1 MHFDERDSEPFKQ
14 WIIKKLEN
22 IFDADSDVLADYV
35 LALVKTDDPEPVAKS
50 NCIEQ
55 LKDFLGDNTE
65 SFINNAFLAI
75 ATKNYDPS
83 RPTPKPAATGHLPP
97 SDTNYELPKQRSD
110 NRKRSLRGEDVTDPH
125 DGQRW
130 RHQDDGRPVK
140 QARRGGRNHEKARGK
155 SSFPIGQRY
164 ADPVPYVPSQTQMLQ
179 QPPMPG
185 PLPGMQPFDPNDP
198 MGSIIAMG
206 QLMGLPLPPFPS
218 DQTLPIQAGNGQ
230 RCRDYDVKGFCSRGV
245 SCPYEHGESPYVM
258 PQQSDEYDPTMPAP
272 IRTGQLDAVPATRGR
287 GGRRERGRGSWR
299 GGNKRSE
306 FAHVGRIRDPN
317 ISTLVVEQIPEE
329 NFDEPSV
336 RNFFSQFGTVTHVT
350 MEPYQQLAIV
360 DYDDHKSA
368 KAAYDSP
375 KSVFDNRFVKVYW
388 YKPEKMPKATYGA
401 NTDDA
406 LSSEMQ
412 QDEPDFDPE
421 EVSRQQ
427 EEAQRRYDE
436 ARKQRED
443 NLKRRQEVDEKLIQM
458 EREHKKLVDLLA
470 HKTGE
475 VFPSTINGNDN
486 PQTRSLKEQLAKLEA
501 EAKSLGID
509 PDNLSVAG
517 SRSLSNGYST
527 SFSRGRGGFRG
538 RRGIGYYQPSYRGG
552 HGGAFALR
560 RSAIALDNRPKT
572 LAVTFEAG
580 DYEEHEEKLRQY
592 LMFNGMESAS
602 LARHPERGD
611 TALVSFQERYEGENF
626 MDATIGMGP
635 LGASNLPGQL
645 GKLDISWYSGERPTA
660 APVATAHVAN
670 DQDVSSNPNVDVE
683 NGHIPQSSTEERD
696 EVQDDMDTYDDDDLD
711 RWG

>member
-1 MHFDERDSEPFKQ
+1 MHFDELDSEPFKQ

-35 LALVKTDDPEPVAKS
+35 LALVKTDDPEPVAKA

-83 RPTPKPAATGHLPP
+83 RPALKPAPTGYLPP
-97 SDTNYELPKQRSD
+97 SHTTYEPSKQHSD
-110 NRKRSLRGEDVTDPH
+110 NRKRSLYGEDATDPY

-130 RHQDDGRPVK
+130 RHEDGGRPVK
-140 QARRGGRNHEKARGK
+140 QVKRGGRKHEKAHGK
-155 SSFPIGQRY
+155 SHLPNGQQY
-164 ADPVPYVPSQTQMLQ
+164 ADPMLYVPSQQQMLQ

-206 QLMGLPLPPFPS
+206 QLMGLPLPPYPS
-218 DQTLPIQAGNGQ
+218 DQPLPTQAGNGQ
-230 RCRDYDVKGFCSRGV
+230 RCRDYDIKGFCSRGV
-245 SCPYEHGESPYVM
+245 SCPYEHGENPYVV
-258 PQQSDEYDPTMPAP
+258 PQQLDEYDPAMPAP
-272 IRTGQLDAVPATRGR
+272 IRTGQLDTSPATRGR
-287 GGRRERGRGSWR
+287 GSRRERGRGGWR

-329 NFDEPSV
+329 NLDEQSV
-336 RNFFSQFGTVTHVT
+336 RDFFRQFGTVTHVT
-350 MEPYQQLAIV
+350 MEPYQRLAIV
-360 DYDDHKSA
+360 DYDDHESA

-388 YKPEKMPKATYGA
+388 YKPEKLPKATYGA
-401 NTDDA
+401 DADDA
-406 LSSEMQ
+406 LSTEMQ
-412 QDEPDFDPE
+412 PDEPDFDPE
-421 EVSRQQ
+421 EVARQQ
-427 EEAQRRYDE
+427 EEAQRKYDE
-436 ARKQRED
+436 ARQQRED
-443 NLKRRQEVDEKLIQM
+443 NLRRRQEVDEKLIQM
-458 EREHKKLVDLLA
+458 EREHKNLVDLLA

-475 VFPSTINGNDN
+475 VFPSTINGDEN

-517 SRSLSNGYST
+517 SHSMSNGYST
-527 SFSRGRGGFRG
+527 SLYRGRGGYRG
-538 RRGIGYYQPSYRGG
+538 RRGMSYHQPSYRGG
-552 HGGAFALR
+552 HGGAFAPR

-645 GKLDISWYSGERPTA
+645 GKLDVSWYSGERPAA
-660 APVATAHVAN
+660 APVANAQVVN
-670 DQDVSSNPNVDVE
+670 DLSSKPAVDVE
-683 NGHIPQSSTEERD
+683 NGHIPQPSAEEHD
-696 EVQDDMDTYDDDDLD
+696 EVQVDMDTYDDDDLD

>member
-1 MHFDERDSEPFKQ
+1 MHFDEVDSEPFKQ

-35 LALVKTDDPEPVAKS
+35 LALVKTDDPEPIAKA

-83 RPTPKPAATGHLPP
+83 RPAPNPAATGYLPP
-97 SDTNYELPKQRSD
+97 SHTTYEPPNQRSD
-110 NRKRSLRGEDVTDPH
+110 NRKRSLYGEDVTNPY
-125 DGQRW
+125 DGQRR
-130 RHQDDGRPVK
+130 RHEGDGRPVK
-140 QARRGGRNHEKARGK
+140 QARRGGRNQEKARAK
-155 SSFPIGQRY
+155 SSLPSGQNY
-164 ADPVPYVPSQTQMLQ
+164 AHPVPYIPPQNQMLQ
-179 QPPMPG
+179 QPPIPG

-218 DQTLPIQAGNGQ
+218 DQNLPIQAASGQ
-230 RCRDYDVKGFCSRGV
+230 RCRDYDIKGFCSGGV
-245 SCPYEHGESPYVM
+245 SCPYKLGESPYVV
-258 PQQSDEYDPTMPAP
+258 PQLSDEYDPTMPAP
-272 IRTGQLDAVPATRGR
+272 SRTGQLDTGSATRGR
-287 GGRRERGRGSWR
+287 GGRRERGRGGWR

-306 FAHVGRIRDPN
+306 FAHVGRTRDPN

-329 NFDEPSV
+329 NFDDQSV

-350 MEPYQQLAIV
+350 MEPYQRLAIV

-388 YKPEKMPKATYGA
+388 YKPEKMPKANHGA
-401 NTDDA
+401 NTDDV

-436 ARKQRED
+436 ARQQRED
-443 NLKRRQEVDEKLIQM
+443 NAKRRQEVDEKLIQM

-470 HKTGE
+470 HRTGE
-475 VFPSTINGNDN
+475 VFPSTINGNEN

-517 SRSLSNGYST
+517 SHSLSNGYST
-527 SFSRGRGGFRG
+527 SFSRGRGGYRG
-538 RRGIGYYQPSYRGG
+538 RYHQPSYRGG
-552 HGGAFALR
+552 RDGAFAPR

-572 LAVTFEAG
+572 LTVTFEAG

-602 LARHPERGD
+602 LVRHPERND

-635 LGASNLPGQL
+635 LGASNLPDQL
-645 GKLDISWYSGERPTA
+645 GRLDISWYSGERPAA
-660 APVATAHVAN
+660 APVAAAHVVN
-670 DQDVSSNPNVDVE
+670 DQDVSSKPPVDLE
-683 NGHIPQSSTEERD
+683 NGHISQSSAEEHD

>member
-1 MHFDERDSEPFKQ
+1 MHFDELDSEPFKQ

-35 LALVKTDDPEPVAKS
+35 LALVKTDDPEPVAKA

-83 RPTPKPAATGHLPP
+83 RPAPKPAPTGYLPP
-97 SDTNYELPKQRSD
+97 SHKTYEPPKQRGE
-110 NRKRSLRGEDVTDPH
+110 NRKRSLYGEDVTDPY

-130 RHQDDGRPVK
+130 RYEDGGRPVK
-140 QARRGGRNHEKARGK
+140 QARRGGGKHDKAHGK
-155 SSFPIGQRY
+155 FHVPSGQQY
-164 ADPVPYVPSQTQMLQ
+164 ANALPYVPSQQQMLQ

-218 DQTLPIQAGNGQ
+218 DQPLPTQAGNGQ
-230 RCRDYDVKGFCSRGV
+230 RCRDYDIKGFCSRGV
-245 SCPYEHGESPYVM
+245 SCPYEHGENPYIV
-258 PQQSDEYDPTMPAP
+258 PQQIDEYDPTMPAP
-272 IRTGQLDAVPATRGR
+272 IRTGQLDTSPATR
-287 GGRRERGRGSWR
+287 
-299 GGNKRSE
+299 
-306 FAHVGRIRDPN
+306 
-317 ISTLVVEQIPEE
+317 VVEQIPEE
-329 NFDEPSV
+329 NFDEQSV
-336 RNFFSQFGTVTHVT
+336 RDFFSQFGTVTHVT
-350 MEPYQQLAIV
+350 MEHSQLLAIV
-360 DYDDHKSA
+360 DFDDHDSA

-388 YKPEKMPKATYGA
+388 YKPEKLPKATYGA
-401 NTDDA
+401 NADEA
-406 LSSEMQ
+406 LSTEMQ

-427 EEAQRRYDE
+427 EEAQRKYDE
-436 ARKQRED
+436 ARQQRED
-443 NLKRRQEVDEKLIQM
+443 NLRRRQEVDEKLIQM

-475 VFPSTINGNDN
+475 VFPSTINGDEN

-517 SRSLSNGYST
+517 SHSMSNGYST
-527 SFSRGRGGFRG
+527 SLHRGRGGYRG
-538 RRGIGYYQPSYRGG
+538 RRGMSHHQPSYRGG
-552 HGGAFALR
+552 HGGAFAPR

-572 LAVTFEAG
+572 LAITFEAG
-580 DYEEHEEKLRQY
+580 DHEEHEEKLRQY

-645 GKLDISWYSGERPTA
+645 GKLDISWYSGERPAA
-660 APVATAHVAN
+660 APVANAQVVN
-670 DQDVSSNPNVDVE
+670 DLSSKPALDVE
-683 NGHIPQSSTEERD
+683 NGHLPQSSAEDHD
-696 EVQDDMDTYDDDDLD
+696 EVQVDMDTYDDDDLD

>member
-1 MHFDERDSEPFKQ
+1 MHFDELDSEPFKQ

-35 LALVKTDDPEPVAKS
+35 LALVKTDDPEPVAKA

-65 SFINNAFLAI
+65 SFINNAFHAI

-83 RPTPKPAATGHLPP
+83 SQALKPAATSYLPP
-97 SDTNYELPKQRSD
+97 GHTTSEPPKRRSD
-110 NRKRSLRGEDVTDPH
+110 NRKRSLYGEDVTDPH

-130 RHQDDGRPVK
+130 RHEEGGRPAK
-140 QARRGGRNHEKARGK
+140 QAKRGGRNHEKSRGK
-155 SSFPIGQRY
+155 SYLPSGQHY
-164 ADPVPYVPSQTQMLQ
+164 ANSASYMPSQQQTLQ

-218 DQTLPIQAGNGQ
+218 EQPLPTQAGNSQ
-230 RCRDYDVKGFCSRGV
+230 RCRDYDIKGFCSRGV
-245 SCPYEHGESPYVM
+245 SCPYEHGENPYVV
-258 PQQSDEYDPTMPAP
+258 PQQLDEYDPTMPAP
-272 IRTGQLDAVPATRGR
+272 VRTGQLDTSPATRGR
-287 GGRRERGRGSWR
+287 GGRREKGRGGRR

-306 FAHVGRIRDPN
+306 FAHVGRIRDSN
-317 ISTLVVEQIPEE
+317 SSTLVVEQIPEE
-329 NFDEPSV
+329 NFDEQSV
-336 RNFFSQFGTVTHVT
+336 RDFFGQFGTVTHIT
-350 MEPYQQLAIV
+350 MEPYQRLAIV
-360 DYDDHKSA
+360 DYDNHESA

-388 YKPEKMPKATYGA
+388 YKPEKVPKASFGA
-401 NTDDA
+401 HPDDA

-436 ARKQRED
+436 ARQQREE
-443 NLKRRQEVDEKLIQM
+443 NLRRRQEVDEKLIQM

-475 VFPSTINGNDN
+475 VFPSTINGDDN

-517 SRSLSNGYST
+517 SHSMSNGYST
-527 SFSRGRGGFRG
+527 SFYRGRGGYRG
-538 RRGIGYYQPSYRGG
+538 RRGTSYHQPSYRGG
-552 HGGAFALR
+552 HGGAFAPR

-602 LARHPERGD
+602 LVKHPERAD
-611 TALVSFQERYEGENF
+611 TALASFQERYEGENF

-635 LGASNLPGQL
+635 LRASNLPGQL
-645 GKLDISWYSGERPTA
+645 GKLDISWYSGARPAA
-660 APVATAHVAN
+660 APVAMAQVVN
-670 DQDVSSNPNVDVE
+670 DQDVSGRPAADVE
-683 NGHIPQSSTEERD
+683 NGHISQSSGD
-696 EVQDDMDTYDDDDLD
+696 EHDGIQDDMDTYDDDDLD